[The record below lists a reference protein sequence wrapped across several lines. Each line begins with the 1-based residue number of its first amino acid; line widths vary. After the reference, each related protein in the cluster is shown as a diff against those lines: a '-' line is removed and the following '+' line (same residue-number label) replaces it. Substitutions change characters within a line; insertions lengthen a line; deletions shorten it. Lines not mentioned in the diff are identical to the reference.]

1 MSAPRHRRQA
11 VREVAAW
18 LRGLNPESREH
29 AASDPGAV
37 EVALAEKLVD
47 EAEQNPGWQ
56 NGWLRVECPARY
68 SYDGKPHT
76 TDVEAAP

>member
-47 EAEQNPGWQ
+47 EAEQNPGLAKRLAS
-56 NGWLRVECPARY
+56 GRVSRA
-68 SYDGKPHT
+68 
-76 TDVEAAP
+76 VFV